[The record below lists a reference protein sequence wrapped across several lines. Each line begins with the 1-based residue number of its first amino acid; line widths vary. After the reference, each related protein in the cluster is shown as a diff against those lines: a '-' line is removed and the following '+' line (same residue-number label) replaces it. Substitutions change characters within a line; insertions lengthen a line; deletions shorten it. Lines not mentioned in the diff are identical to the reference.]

1 MAKLLKILGRAVGGT
16 IEWLMILIIVFAF
29 AVRTSAVQTYL
40 AQKAASYLSEELKA
54 EVKIDKVAIV
64 FFDRIALD
72 GILIKD
78 QAGDTLL
85 SARRI
90 LVDLDEINLSK
101 QSYTVREAILK
112 NGYVHLQRSKNDKF
126 NYAFIREYFV
136 KDKKKKSKVKFKLR
150 FAELDQIRF
159 RYDDHRKEK
168 RETGMDY
175 FHLDAKNISGKIS
188 NLHLV
193 EDTIYAKIEKLRAY
207 EKCGFEL
214 KCLSTKAEVSPKG
227 ILLSDVEIISKDSW
241 IRASKFDMLSK
252 SYNGFKYFVD
262 SVKFDGKIDESNVSL
277 KDVAYFAYVLD
288 GMDDHIRLKTQIKDK
303 VTHLRLRGLD
313 LRYGE
318 KTFIKADINL
328 ADYRAFKD
336 GFFEERLKEFYVDFA
351 ELKQFRLPNSA
362 PNPHISL
369 TPEIDRLKFLEG
381 TDVSMVGYL
390 KNFVFAANTFKT
402 ALGWAQLNQ
411 GINFEADKSGKF
423 YEFKSSN
430 TAGYDFTVH
439 NFLLGSYLNNSDLGI
454 VDGSFKLKGTVY
466 SSSDIRFSQITG
478 DINTFEYLNYAY
490 QNINIKKGTF
500 ERDRFNGYIT
510 VQDEFLNLTYDGF
523 MDFSGNNHMEFKVY
537 ISKADLQRLHFSET
551 HAELLSE
558 KIAVNISG
566 KNLNTIQGS
575 IEFDKFSYSVDDRN
589 FDIDDF
595 TLTITRGI
603 KDKFEIKGSAGTALI
618 EGNLALS
625 EIENNFNYQFSQLFP
640 AFYGESAKTYKNNV
654 QDNFIYE
661 AKFASPNN
669 FLRLFYPE
677 LHIAPNTEISG
688 NYNGADASFALK
700 VKSDSVS
707 YKGTR
712 FEDLDLTQTL
722 NGSSVTAQ
730 YDIAKF
736 HYSDSLE
743 FYDIHFKTDGG
754 NDTLRHRLSWEDHK
768 SPTSIFSWETQFFD
782 IDHYSF
788 VLNPSHFFIKEHQ
801 WDIQHAS
808 RVSIEADTIKVDN
821 FELARKDQKI
831 VINGQISNQ
840 DAHKLNFDVSNLE
853 LAEIAPF
860 FTTTVDMTGTIN
872 LEGSISNPF
881 NKLGYEGKGGLTHFV
896 VNNQEIGDLSVKS
909 EWDPLKQAITT
920 SGDLFYAE
928 EKTFDFSGDYYLFE
942 KENNLDFE
950 LNFDY
955 TNLQF
960 TNAFM
965 DPDVVSGIR
974 GFLNGSLLL
983 TGTPATPELDGE
995 VDLNGGSA
1003 YIDILGVY
1011 FGLEG
1016 TVKADE
1022 YGFYM
1027 DGIPVFDQDGNAG
1040 ILIGTIFHDNF
1051 KNFNFDLQFDL
1062 EPQLIAS
1069 TNPLFGGDQFSKFLV
1084 MDLPYDYDALYYGKG
1099 YVTGNANIFGYTDN
1113 LEISVDFKT
1122 MPGTILNIPM
1132 YGVGEIDENTFI
1144 TFKDQYEDTL
1154 ENNFASMFDLSGVYL
1169 DLNFEATKDAAINII
1184 FNEDIGDI
1192 ISATGQ
1198 GEIGIT
1204 LDNQG
1209 DIRMEGTY
1217 EVLNGVYNFAMNPVT
1232 VSPIAVKQTFTI
1244 QPGGT
1249 ISWSGN
1255 PYDAKLDL
1263 RTYYKLNANLSEI
1276 SSDDQFGSG
1285 GGHQPILSYLIL
1297 SGTMEEPQIQFD
1309 IEAPQADALGQ
1320 SLLDRVTN
1328 DPDELS
1334 RQFFS
1339 LMLARKFKPLAG
1351 TRNTGGGAALDLLT
1365 NQINAM
1371 LSSISENY
1379 LLKVGIDN
1387 DIISGDN
1394 TYEFGISKGFLN
1406 DRLMLSGS
1414 FGVENYGQEE
1424 VDENGHVNSG
1434 QFIGDINLEYALN
1447 QSGTFRVNI
1456 FNESNDKT
1464 IIQDGAKGDFT
1475 QGAGLSYKEDFEGIE
1490 DFKLVQ
1496 YVFDIFRKKDNR
1508 RYLNQGRRQK
1518 RPVPQTDTKQP

>member
-1 MAKLLKILGRAVGGT
+1 
-16 IEWLMILIIVFAF
+16 MILIIVFAF
-29 AVRTSAVQTYL
+29 AIRTSTVQTFL
-40 AQKAASYLSEELKA
+40 AKEAANYLSEELQA
-54 EVKIDKVAIV
+54 EVKIEKVAIV
-64 FFDRIALD
+64 FFDRVALD

-78 QAGDTLL
+78 QSGDTLL
-85 SARRI
+85 SAQRV
-90 LVDLDEINLSK
+90 LVVLDEINLKK
-101 QSYTVREAILK
+101 QRYTIGEAILR
-112 NGYVHLQRSKNDKF
+112 NGYVHLQRSKKDEF

-136 KDKKKKSKVKFKLR
+136 KDKTKKSKVTFKLR
-150 FAELDQIRF
+150 HAELDRIRF

-168 RETGMDY
+168 RATGMDY

-188 NLHLV
+188 DLHFV
-193 EDTIYAKIEKLRAY
+193 EDTIYAKIEGLRAN
-207 EKCGFEL
+207 EKSGFEL
-214 KCLSTKAEVSPKG
+214 KCLSTSAEVSPLG
-227 ILLSDVEIISKDSW
+227 VLLSDVEIISKDSW
-241 IRASKFDMLSK
+241 VRASKFNMLSK

-262 SVKFDGKIDESNVSL
+262 SVKFDGQIDESNVSL
-277 KDVAYFAYVLD
+277 KDIAYFAYVLD
-288 GMDDHIRLKTQIKDK
+288 GMDDHVRIKTQIKDK
-303 VTHLRLRGLD
+303 VARLRLRDLD

-318 KTFIKADINL
+318 KTFIKADVNI
-328 ADYRAFKD
+328 ADYRAFAD
-336 GFFEERLKEFYVDFA
+336 GFFEEKLDEFYVDFS
-351 ELKQFRLPNSA
+351 ELKQLRLPNSS
-362 PNPHISL
+362 PNRYISL
-369 TPEIDRLKFLEG
+369 TPEIDRLQFLEG

-423 YEFKSSN
+423 YRFQSSN
-430 TAGYDFTVH
+430 TEGYDFTVH
-439 NFLLGSYLNNSDLGI
+439 NFALGSYLNNSDLGI

-466 SSSDIRFSQITG
+466 SSSDIRFSEITG
-478 DINTFEYLNYAY
+478 DIQTFEYLNYAY
-490 QNINIKKGTF
+490 HNINIKKGAF
-500 ERDRFNGYIT
+500 ERDRFDGYIT
-510 VQDEFLNLTYDGF
+510 IQDEFLNLTYDGF
-523 MDFSGNNHMEFKVY
+523 MDFSANNHMEFKVL

-551 HAELLSE
+551 QADLLS
-558 KIAVNISG
+558 KSITVNISG

-575 IEFDKFSYSVDDRN
+575 IEFDQFSYTVDNRT
-589 FDIDDF
+589 FDVDDF
-595 TLTITRGI
+595 TLTIDRGVE
-603 KDKFEIKGSAGTALI
+603 DRFEITGSAGTALI
-618 EGNLALS
+618 TGNLALS
-625 EIENNFNYQFSQLFP
+625 EVENNFNYQFSQLFP
-640 AFYGESAKTYKNNV
+640 SLYGESGKSYKNNT
-654 QDNFIYE
+654 QDKFKYE

-677 LHIAPNTEISG
+677 LYVAPNTEISG
-688 NYNGADASFALK
+688 EYNGANASFKLL
-700 VKSDSVS
+700 VKSDSIS
-707 YKGTR
+707 YNGVR
-712 FEDLDLTQTL
+712 FEGLDLSQELYQNTVVA
-722 NGSSVTAQ
+722 N
-730 YDIAKF
+730 YDIDKF
-736 HYSDSLE
+736 HYSDSLA

-754 NDTLRHRLSWEDHK
+754 NDTLRHRISWEDSDNPLRK
-768 SPTSIFSWETQFFD
+768 SPTSILSWETQVFD

-788 VLNPSHFFIKEHQ
+788 VLNPSHFYIKEHR

-808 RVSIEADTIKVDN
+808 QVSMEADTIEVDN
-821 FELARKDQKI
+821 FELARNDQKI
-831 VINGQISNQ
+831 LINGQISNQ
-840 DAHKLNFDVSNLE
+840 DAHKLNFDVTNLE

-860 FTTTVDMTGTIN
+860 FTTSVALTGIIN
-872 LEGSISNPF
+872 LEGDISNPF
-881 NKLGYEGKGGLTHFV
+881 NNLGYTGKGGLKNFT
-896 VNNQEIGDLSVKS
+896 VNEQQIGDLTVTSD
-909 EWDPLKQAITT
+909 WDPAIKAITT
-920 SGDLFYAE
+920 TGALFYKD
-928 EKTFDFSGDYYLFE
+928 EKTFGFDGDYYLFE
-942 KENNLDFE
+942 TDNNLDFE
-950 LNFDY
+950 LEFDY

-974 GFLNGSLLL
+974 GFLNGNLSL
-983 TGTPATPELDGE
+983 TGTVAKPELEGE
-995 VDLNGGSA
+995 VDLNGGSV
-1003 YIDILGVY
+1003 YIDILGVH

-1027 DGIPVFDQDGNAG
+1027 DGIPVFDEDGNAG
-1040 ILIGTIFHDNF
+1040 SLIGTIFHDNF

-1062 EPQLIAS
+1062 EPQLVAS

-1084 MDLPYDYDALYYGKG
+1084 MNLPYDYDALYYGKG
-1099 YVTGNANIFGYTDN
+1099 YVTGSANIFGYTDN

-1132 YGVGEIDENTFI
+1132 YGVGEIDENNFI

-1154 ENNFASMFDLSGVYL
+1154 ANNFASMFDLSGVYL

-1184 FNEDIGDI
+1184 FNEEIGDI
-1192 ISATGQ
+1192 ISATGR
-1198 GEIGIT
+1198 GGIGIT

-1232 VSPIAVKQTFTI
+1232 VSPIAVKQTFI
-1244 QPGGT
+1244 IENGGT

-1285 GGHQPILSYLIL
+1285 GGHQTIYSYLIL

-1339 LMLARKFKPLAG
+1339 LMLARKFKPLSG
-1351 TRNTGGGAALDLLT
+1351 TRNSGGGAALDLLT

-1414 FGVENYGQEE
+1414 FGVENYGQAE
-1424 VDENGHVNSG
+1424 VDANGQVNSG

-1447 QSGTFRVNI
+1447 QAGTFRVNI

-1475 QGAGLSYKEDFEGIE
+1475 QGAGLSYKEDFEGID

-1496 YVFDIFRKKDNR
+1496 YVLDIFRKKDNR